1 MGIPIRIVL
10 AIMGRFSKIY
20 GDQKSNTVT
29 FDFAIKFHFN
39 QIWSKIRK
47 TIEAFSTTC
56 NVYLSRINLNIAITD
71 MVDRKS
77 SGLNEAICRQE
88 INGTDLSKRNVVSRN
103 TTDYDSEDTS
113 EKFTW
118 TNKQQGLM
126 LGSVIQQTFWNQ
138 AYIG

>member
-1 MGIPIRIVL
+1 
-10 AIMGRFSKIY
+10 
-20 GDQKSNTVT
+20 
-29 FDFAIKFHFN
+29 
-39 QIWSKIRK
+39 
-47 TIEAFSTTC
+47 
-56 NVYLSRINLNIAITD
+56 